1 MRQPVDA
8 KIDVRESYCRINK
21 ICWNFPAP
29 PRGVT
34 KHKHKKTI
42 YSAASHTN
50 FQGVKEIF
58 FFFFFFFW
66 VLHKTLKSQKF
77 N

>member
-29 PRGVT
+29 RGGGEENKT
-34 KHKHKKTI
+34 QTQTQTNNLLSSFPHKF
-42 YSAASHTN
+42 SRSEGN
-50 FQGVKEIF
+50 F
-58 FFFFFFFW
+58 FFFFGFYTK
-66 VLHKTLKSQKF
+66 H
-77 N
+77 

>member
-29 PRGVT
+29 PPWAGGGGGGEEQN
-34 KHKHKKTI
+34 
-42 YSAASHTN
+42 TN
-50 FQGVKEIF
+50 TNKQSTQQLFTQIF
-58 FFFFFFFW
+58 E
-66 VLHKTLKSQKF
+66 K
-77 N
+77 